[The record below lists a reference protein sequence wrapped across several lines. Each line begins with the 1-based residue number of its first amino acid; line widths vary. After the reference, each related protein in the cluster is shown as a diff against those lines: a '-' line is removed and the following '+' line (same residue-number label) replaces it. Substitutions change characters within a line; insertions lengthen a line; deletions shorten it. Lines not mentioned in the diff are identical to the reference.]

1 MCDPGALD
9 VVRCFCRAMLLGY
22 DQEGTS
28 VQQVA
33 GQDGLYRMNAGDRL
47 FNKVHV
53 LEAGMPPIPGALDE
67 PGSYGFV
74 SRGLPTPGTGGS
86 YVVALPDKL
95 TVRVLAY
102 IDPYGRV
109 FSTSEALSAPP
120 ARQPDL
126 SFARYS
132 DQASS
137 SREERGC
144 VYVHEKDAKREVA
157 QYLSAQGRYALF
169 DSWYDFG
176 PYAGGLRYDHAMA
189 RAYLAFVHRPS
200 LGAPAVPERGL
211 ESVFEHLRGDKPL
224 AAMRSIVLDARKAE
238 SDPAFRPPALVRC
251 LAQWLEDAGL
261 DDLKG
266 RGMEDE
272 SVRLMRTSRYADTYY
287 VAVDDEEARIP
298 VPTIWALEAAL
309 NRFLLVK
316 EAFGDRAAFATDV
329 DCARWD
335 AYLIE
340 AAAVQR
346 PQLDRA
352 VDAPEGNEGGEWDA
366 RCRIAAAI
374 ERLRLPFRID
384 ASFRLD
390 VAAGAVAFDV
400 TVPDALLMPTWVWS
414 EGVDQDAS
422 GSWLAA
428 DWEFRDAQ
436 ARRYALHLG
445 LVLVSIAFE
454 AVASA
459 SRVDVAVRPLS
470 RKQGDQASEG
480 GEFPHEDRAPAYV
493 QAAFDRAT
501 YERFDGFEQARAF
514 DPLPAYQACAACFDG
529 DDAQAFAYL
538 EGLASSSLRA
548 DLPETCDKELSD
560 SVRSVLGA
568 DSSRDMRISYD
579 AAYRRLAEGL
589 ADRIVQAESA
599 SDAIR
604 IVRAAQEEA
613 AAASDDR
620 AVSSC
625 TRLMAALAAGSL
637 DARDQ
642 NVVVGRYLGE
652 DRCLVALG
660 RAKALAEHDLGQAV
674 DVLIDAVAEAAALD
688 GFVDG
693 SSTAYRAFDSYVAR
707 VLYNRAR
714 YAGAGYP
721 SRAVRD
727 AGKRV
732 RLATD
737 TFYLCHLE
745 IVRLLEHSFERA
757 DEAQRYGRRAVEI
770 APATAAGYR
779 QLGRAYMLVGDMENA
794 SATLLEGLRIAFQP
808 SDIAMAYY
816 QLAYVLWKMG
826 RARDGAACYLKS
838 LATSSMVAVQATA
851 ELQELVGETGID
863 LPARDQVDLELT
875 RAGIPVAPTSDVLD
889 ALDEAAV
896 AATDEGMFRVA
907 RSLMAARS
915 RYRPDDALVN
925 VLRSLESS

>member
-9 VVRCFCRAMLLGY
+9 VVQRFCRAMLLGY

-33 GQDGLYRMNAGDRL
+33 GQDGLYRMNAVDRL
-47 FNKVHV
+47 FNKAHV
-53 LEAGMPPIPGALDE
+53 LEAAVPPVPGASDE

-86 YVVALPDKL
+86 YVVALPDEL

-109 FSTSEALSAPP
+109 FSASEALTVPP
-120 ARQPDL
+120 ARQPEL
-126 SFARYS
+126 SFARYA

-137 SREERGC
+137 AREEQGC
-144 VYVHEKDAKREVA
+144 VYVHDKDGKREVA
-157 QYLSAQGRYALF
+157 QYRSAGGCYALF
-169 DSWYDFG
+169 DTWYDFG
-176 PYAGGLRYDHAMA
+176 PYAGGLPYDHAMA

-200 LGAPAVPERGL
+200 LGAPALPERGL
-211 ESVFEHLRGDKPL
+211 ESVFERLRGDKPL
-224 AAMRSIVLDARKAE
+224 AALRSIVLDARKAE
-238 SDPAFRPPALVRC
+238 DDPAFRPPALARC

-266 RGMEDE
+266 RDAGDE
-272 SVRLMRTSRYADTYY
+272 PVRLVRTSRYADTYY
-287 VAVDDEEARIP
+287 VAVDDEEAQIP
-298 VPTIWALEAAL
+298 ARTIWALEAAL
-309 NRFLLVK
+309 NRFLLIK
-316 EAFGDRAAFATDV
+316 EAFGERAAFATDV

-340 AAAVQR
+340 TAAVQR

-352 VDAPEGNEGGEWDA
+352 VDAPEGKEGGEWDA
-366 RCRIAAAI
+366 RSRIAAAI

-390 VAAGAVAFDV
+390 TAAGAVAFDV
-400 TVPDALLMPTWVWS
+400 TVPDASLMPAWLWI
-414 EGVDQDAS
+414 EGVEPDMP
-422 GSWLAA
+422 GSWVEA
-428 DWEFRDAQ
+428 DRETRDAQ

-445 LVLVSIAFE
+445 LALASIAFE
-454 AVASA
+454 AIVSA
-459 SRVDVAVRPLS
+459 SRVDVTVRPLS
-470 RKQGDQASEG
+470 EKKGDQASEG
-480 GEFPHEDRAPAYV
+480 GEFPQEDRMPAYAQV
-493 QAAFDRAT
+493 AFDRAT
-501 YERFDGFEQARAF
+501 YERFGGFEQARAS
-514 DPLPAYQACAACFDG
+514 DPLPAYQACAARFDC
-529 DDAQAFAYL
+529 DDAQAFAHI

-548 DLPETCDKELSD
+548 DLPETCEMELSAD
-560 SVRSVLGA
+560 ARLALGA

-613 AAASDDR
+613 TAASDDR
-620 AVSSC
+620 AVSAC

-693 SSTAYRAFDSYVAR
+693 SSTVYRAFDSYVAR

-714 YAGAGYP
+714 HAGAGYP
-721 SRAVRD
+721 SRAAHD
-727 AGKRV
+727 AGKQV

-794 SATLLEGLRIAFQP
+794 SATLLEGLRVAFQP

-826 RARDGAACYLKS
+826 RAQDGAACYLKS

-851 ELQELVGETGID
+851 ELQELVGETGVV